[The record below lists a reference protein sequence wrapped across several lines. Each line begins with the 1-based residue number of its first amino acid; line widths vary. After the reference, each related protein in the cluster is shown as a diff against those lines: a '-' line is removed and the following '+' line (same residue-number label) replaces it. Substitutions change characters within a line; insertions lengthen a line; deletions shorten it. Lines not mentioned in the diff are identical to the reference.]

1 MIRKAH
7 YATVL
12 NTIQATAADVD
23 LATGVIT
30 MTGLPD
36 LPMKDLRKYS
46 KRAYTAGVAS
56 VKTVNVGAGVSL
68 VAGAEY
74 TLEVKALGSGEVR
87 KYYAFAEPDA
97 ALTANELAAELNTRI
112 GQELAENRIVTST
125 VSGSTLTLTLADLA
139 DGDFDVT
146 LTERSAPQNPT
157 LTVTTPFT
165 APAGT
170 PALVSG
176 ATGFVTGAA
185 NGQVASAGE
194 YTTYEILMHE
204 PKPHN
209 EVQGQNVGFTK
220 RVLIALEENAANFA
234 ALETALDAILDGTAT
249 AADYNGIPQA

>member
-12 NTIQATAADVD
+12 NVIQATAADVD
-23 LATGVIT
+23 LATGVIS

-36 LPMKDLRKYS
+36 LPMKDLRKYT
-46 KRAYTAGVAS
+46 KLAYTAGVAS

-74 TLEVKALGSGEVR
+74 TLEVRALKTGRVR
-87 KYYAFAEPDA
+87 KYYAFAEADT
-97 ALTANELAAELNTRI
+97 ALTANQLAAALNTQIGAELAA
-112 GQELAENRIVTST
+112 NRIVSST
-125 VSGSTLTLTLADLA
+125 VSTSTLTLTLSNLA
-139 DGDFDVT
+139 DGDFDIV

-157 LTVTTPFT
+157 LTTTTAFV

-170 PALVSG
+170 AALVSE
-176 ATGFVTGAA
+176 ATGFPTGAA

-220 RVLIALEENAANFA
+220 RVLIALEENATNFA
-234 ALETALDAILDGTAT
+234 ALETALDAILEGTAT
-249 AADYNGIPQA
+249 AADYHGIPQA